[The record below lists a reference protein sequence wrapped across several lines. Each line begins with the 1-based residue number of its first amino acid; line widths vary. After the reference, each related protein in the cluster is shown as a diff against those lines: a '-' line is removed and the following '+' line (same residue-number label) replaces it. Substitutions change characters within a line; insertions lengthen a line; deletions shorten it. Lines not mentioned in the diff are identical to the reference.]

1 MGDVGNGGSCML
13 MGEGIYRKYLH
24 FFSVLVDRLPNIL
37 GALVSGFVFCL
48 FLKVFCLLKVV
59 VVQSLSRVS
68 LWPHGLQHARFLS
81 PSLSPRFAQ
90 THVHWVS
97 DAIQQT
103 HPLSPLLLLSIFP
116 SIRVFSKESAL
127 CIMWPKHWSFSLN
140 PSNEYSGLIFLRID
154 WCYLA
159 V

>member
-1 MGDVGNGGSCML
+1 MNVKLGCGEISWLKQLML
-13 MGEGIYRKYLH
+13 EVRNTHTWLKISIRCSTGQKPISSVQ
-24 FFSVLVDRLPNIL
+24 FSVRLCSTLCDLMDCSAP
-37 GALVSGFVFCL
+37 
-48 FLKVFCLLKVV
+48 
-59 VVQSLSRVS
+59 
-68 LWPHGLQHARFLS
+68 GLPVHHQ
-81 PSLSPRFAQ
+81 PQEFAQ
-90 THVHWVS
+90 THVHWGG

-154 WCYLA
+154 WFYLA